1 MSVAYPPPQGSGEDR
16 QAVKRKKTPVGGSLM
31 GGDHRRHIDNYYG
44 IRRKS
49 YLKSLIE

>member
-16 QAVKRKKTPVGGSLM
+16 QAVKRKSPSVGGSLM
-31 GGDHRRHIDNYYG
+31 GGNHREDIGNYYG

-49 YLKSLIE
+49 YLKTLIE